1 MAINTLYEF
10 YKTKGQ
16 KLPTIAERS
25 KTYEQLGLG
34 SAPSY
39 QGTYS
44 QNVALLDRLR
54 TRPEPQISPVST
66 KTQPGQT
73 SAPPG
78 TSPVTRVEAEP
89 TGTTVSPSVPSLP
102 SKTTVYDQT
111 VPTNVGLFQ
120 QYQTDI
126 NKRVQE
132 LEEKE
137 NKVLEA
143 QRALPKQ
150 SELLSSAREESGVT
164 EDIKRAESLDE
175 RLAQLEGSLFESE
188 RDIRERIKNS
198 GGIVTESQVQR
209 LAAAETKPLL
219 EEYNRLSAERNS
231 LERRISSKEN
241 LARESAETQFE
252 DLSSALGIAKTELE
266 FGQKRYEIYQDIAS
280 NLLKA
285 SQQDID
291 QIIKMSES
299 KDSRE
304 REEAEAEINR
314 AFKIA
319 ELAIKTPAGTTLEV
333 GGQKIV
339 GLKQP
344 SGSSSSLSTLSP
356 TQFNIRA
363 GLAGLTKNQANDV
376 VNLDVPPAWFRLQE
390 EAKAQATLNVVEL
403 QRRWNEIKNKVQSE
417 AKKQEDEDPFEAI
430 INQALAGLS
439 SG

>member
-44 QNVALLDRLR
+44 QNVALLDKLR
-54 TRPEPQISPVST
+54 IQPEQPIPSVST
-66 KTQPGQT
+66 QSQP

-78 TSPVTRVEAEP
+78 ASPVTRVEAKP
-89 TGTTVSPSVPSLP
+89 TGTADSPAVPTLP
-102 SKTTVYDQT
+102 LKTTVYDQT

-126 NKRVQE
+126 NKRMQE

-137 NKVLEA
+137 SKVLEA

-150 SELLSSAREESGVT
+150 SDLLSSARMESGVT

-209 LAAAETKPLL
+209 LASAETRPLL
-219 EEYNRLSAERNS
+219 EEYNRLSAERDR
-231 LERRISSKEN
+231 LEKRISSKES
-241 LARESAETQFE
+241 LARESAETQFN
-252 DLSSALGIAKTELE
+252 DLSRALGIAETDLE
-266 FGQKRYEIYQDIAS
+266 FGQKRYEVYQNIAG

-291 QIIKMSES
+291 QIIRMAES

-304 REEAEAEINR
+304 REEAEAEIDR

-319 ELAIKTPAGTTLEV
+319 ELAIRTPAGTMLDV

-344 SGSSSSLSTLSP
+344 SGSSSSSSTLSP
-356 TQFNIRA
+356 TQFNIRS
-363 GLAGLTKNQANDV
+363 GLAGLTKDQANDV
-376 VNLDVPPAWFRLQE
+376 VTLDTPPAWFRLQE
-390 EAKAQATLNVVEL
+390 EAKAQATLSVAEL
-403 QRRWNEIKNKVQSE
+403 QRRWNEVKNRVQSE
-417 AKKQEDEDPFEAI
+417 VEDQEEQDPFELI